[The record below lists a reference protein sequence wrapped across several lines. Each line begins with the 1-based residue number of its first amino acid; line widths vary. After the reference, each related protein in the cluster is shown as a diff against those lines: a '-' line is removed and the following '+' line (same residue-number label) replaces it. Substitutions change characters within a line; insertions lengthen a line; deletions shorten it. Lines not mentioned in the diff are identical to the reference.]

1 MPTTE
6 QGPMTVNDLINQLKL
21 IPGDWRIQITDNTGD
36 NYIVALEVLD
46 NCNIQLVT
54 TPIPIV

>member
-21 IPGDWRIQITDNTGD
+21 IPGDWYIQINNSLGD
-36 NYIVALEVLD
+36 NYVMGLEIID
-46 NCNIQLVT
+46 DCNIELIT